1 MCQPNLHV
9 ESNFS
14 LLRGAFSVQ
23 IAQRQGG
30 MGCKSVRNAVKN
42 YAKGENMNE
51 SLVKRGHFV
60 YNKED

>member
-1 MCQPNLHV
+1 MCQPYLHA

-14 LLRGAFSVQ
+14 LPSGASSVQ
-23 IAQRQGG
+23 IAQRQRDIGSE
-30 MGCKSVRNAVKN
+30 SVRNAVKN

>member
-1 MCQPNLHV
+1 MCQPNLHA

-14 LLRGAFSVQ
+14 LPSGASSVQ
-23 IAQRQGG
+23 IAQRQGDIG
-30 MGCKSVRNAVKN
+30 SESVRNAVKN

-51 SLVKRGHFV
+51 SLVKCGHFV